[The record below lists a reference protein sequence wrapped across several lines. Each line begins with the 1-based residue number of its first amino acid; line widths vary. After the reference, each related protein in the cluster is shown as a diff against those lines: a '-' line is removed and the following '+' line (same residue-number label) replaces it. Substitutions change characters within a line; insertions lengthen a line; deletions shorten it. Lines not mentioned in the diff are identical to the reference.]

1 MTVWVPFLLI
11 GLLFMFLP
19 LVAFLLP
26 VIYILWYLV
35 LQFMVS
41 INLDEKHLTEK

>member
-1 MTVWVPFLLI
+1 MTVRVPFLLI

-41 INLDEKHLTEK
+41 LNLDEKHLTGK